1 MLKHKSICIRNIP
14 NPSNIDY
21 HSMMK
26 LINCDLGEC
35 LTPDPDDMIMP
46 LVDMANI
53 ACGGHAGDHA
63 SMNKTILLAKKHHVK
78 IGAHLSYLDKENF
91 GRISQAISTDDLFD
105 MLLNQ
110 ISDFQ
115 SLCLHNNVEMTH
127 IKPHGALYHDMMHT
141 SEILNVLCR
150 LINEVDPSLELVVQA
165 GLNQDRLA
173 EKSAQS
179 SIKFIYEAFA
189 DRAYQGNQ
197 MIARTESGAMLTE
210 PEQIVA
216 QYHQFSQQQSV
227 AIDTICF
234 HSDHPASIAA
244 LKLLKSKQMF
254 DIKLASEN
262 AIIIY
267 FGDEVAPELAEKIAF
282 YTQLLQQS
290 LNELIIDVVPSYTS
304 VMISYR
310 IDKVDYDDFC
320 QQVSTTLSK
329 ANFVKEQQ
337 QSVLIEIPA
346 YYDPEV
352 GLDLE
357 RILSERE
364 LSLDKFI
371 DIHSNQTYLIYAI
384 GFSPVFAFLGM
395 VDKRIQMPRLKTPRV
410 KIPAGSV
417 GIADNQTAVYP
428 IDSSGGWNIIARTPI
443 DLSLNNND
451 NLNRFKIGNKV
462 KFTAINRQQYLSL
475 GGKFE
480 FQSY

>member
-1 MLKHKSICIRNIP
+1 
-14 NPSNIDY
+14 
-21 HSMMK
+21 
-26 LINCDLGEC
+26 
-35 LTPDPDDMIMP
+35 
-46 LVDMANI
+46 
-53 ACGGHAGDHA
+53 
-63 SMNKTILLAKKHHVK
+63 
-78 IGAHLSYLDKENF
+78 
-91 GRISQAISTDDLFD
+91 
-105 MLLNQ
+105 
-110 ISDFQ
+110 
-115 SLCLHNNVEMTH
+115 
-127 IKPHGALYHDMMHT
+127 
-141 SEILNVLCR
+141 
-150 LINEVDPSLELVVQA
+150 
-165 GLNQDRLA
+165 
-173 EKSAQS
+173 
-179 SIKFIYEAFA
+179 
-189 DRAYQGNQ
+189 
-197 MIARTESGAMLTE
+197 
-210 PEQIVA
+210 
-216 QYHQFSQQQSV
+216 
-227 AIDTICF
+227 
-234 HSDHPASIAA
+234 
-244 LKLLKSKQMF
+244 MF

-310 IDKVDYDDFC
+310 IDKIDYDDFC

-357 RILSERE
+357 EILSERE

-428 IDSSGGWNIIARTPI
+428 IDSSGGWNIVARTPI
-443 DLSLNNND
+443 DLSLSNNE

-462 KFTAINRQQYLSL
+462 KFTAIDRQQYLSL

-480 FQSY
+480 F

>member
-1 MLKHKSICIRNIP
+1 
-14 NPSNIDY
+14 
-21 HSMMK
+21 
-26 LINCDLGEC
+26 
-35 LTPDPDDMIMP
+35 
-46 LVDMANI
+46 
-53 ACGGHAGDHA
+53 
-63 SMNKTILLAKKHHVK
+63 
-78 IGAHLSYLDKENF
+78 
-91 GRISQAISTDDLFD
+91 
-105 MLLNQ
+105 
-110 ISDFQ
+110 
-115 SLCLHNNVEMTH
+115 
-127 IKPHGALYHDMMHT
+127 
-141 SEILNVLCR
+141 
-150 LINEVDPSLELVVQA
+150 
-165 GLNQDRLA
+165 
-173 EKSAQS
+173 
-179 SIKFIYEAFA
+179 
-189 DRAYQGNQ
+189 
-197 MIARTESGAMLTE
+197 
-210 PEQIVA
+210 
-216 QYHQFSQQQSV
+216 
-227 AIDTICF
+227 
-234 HSDHPASIAA
+234 
-244 LKLLKSKQMF
+244 MF

-357 RILSERE
+357 RILSEGE

-371 DIHSNQTYLIYAI
+371 DLHSNQTYMIYAI
-384 GFSPVFAFLGM
+384 GFCPVFAFLGM
-395 VDKRIQMPRLKTPRV
+395 VDKRIQIPRLKTPRV

-428 IDSSGGWNIIARTPI
+428 IDSSAGWNIIARTPI
-443 DLSLNNND
+443 DLSLSNND

-462 KFTAINRQQYLSL
+462 KFTAIDRQQYLSL

-480 FQSY
+480 F